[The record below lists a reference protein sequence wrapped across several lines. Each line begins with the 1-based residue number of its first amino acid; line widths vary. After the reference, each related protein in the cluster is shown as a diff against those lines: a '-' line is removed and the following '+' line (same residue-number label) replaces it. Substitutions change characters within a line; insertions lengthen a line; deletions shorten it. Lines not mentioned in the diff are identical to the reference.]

1 MSIFMSIGGN
11 PKRLF
16 WSNKI
21 IRFFCVGVINTIV
34 DFSILNIL
42 VDFLHLFPL
51 VANLIS
57 ASISI
62 TISYFM
68 NHYVVFRISEKH
80 TTKKFIHFF
89 VATGSGI
96 LVVQSAIIYIVIT
109 LLNLHLPI
117 IKEILTSLHLNSVKI
132 QTAILNIAKLAAVLV
147 AMVWNFMIYHFVIFK
162 PKDMTV

>member
-1 MSIFMSIGGN
+1 MSIGGS
-11 PKRLF
+11 PMRWI

-21 IRFFCVGVINTIV
+21 FRFFCAGTMNTIV

-42 VDFLHLFPL
+42 VHFLHLYPL
-51 VANLIS
+51 IANLFS

-62 TISYFM
+62 TISYFL

-80 TTKKFIHFF
+80 SIKKFFHFF

-96 LVVQSAIIYIVIT
+96 LVVQSAVIYIVIT
-109 LLNLHLPI
+109 LLNHHVPI
-117 IKEILTSLHLNSVKI
+117 TKEILTSFHLNDLKI

-147 AMVWNFMIYHFVIFK
+147 AMAWNFTIYHFVIFK